1 MVGGIVFLRTAQ
13 FDTVKSFYVDRV
25 GMSVWV
31 EQPDITILRHGNLL
45 VGFHRQPTA
54 DLDGVVTFF
63 YDSREEVDAMYA
75 KLRDIAT
82 TEPKENKKYR
92 IYNFF
97 GVDPEGRTVEFQHF
111 LHPIP
116 RVSAN

>member
-1 MVGGIVFLRTAQ
+1 MPGGIVFLRTAQ
-13 FDTVKSFYVDRV
+13 FDTVKSFYLERV
-25 GMSVWV
+25 GMSIWL

-45 VGFHRQPTA
+45 VGFHQQPTA
-54 DLDGVVTFF
+54 DIDSLLTFF

-75 KLRDIAT
+75 KLKDIAT
-82 TEPKENKKYR
+82 TQPRENEKYQ

-97 GVDPEGRTVEFQHF
+97 GRDPEGRKIEFQQF

-116 RVSAN
+116 PTTST